1 MCPVTSITYDTV
13 TRQECDLCIEPCYTC
28 EGTTSTCTSCIT
40 GFYFHENEC
49 VSECPSGY
57 EVSEDQTCYRASEFI
72 LPFITMAGPLIFLFA
87 VAISNCVDK
96 RTKPITAFMALQSSY
111 MIGFWIYQIAFLV
124 KDSHNSS
131 PILIAFA
138 LLCNYAI
145 NCVFYEFAKSR
156 ILHGK
161 DKMFAQYTQE
171 YKSTQ
176 KLVLTWSMLTSF

>member
-1 MCPVTSITYDTV
+1 M
-13 TRQECDLCIEPCYTC
+13 
-28 EGTTSTCTSCIT
+28 
-40 GFYFHENEC
+40 
-49 VSECPSGY
+49 
-57 EVSEDQTCYRASEFI
+57 
-72 LPFITMAGPLIFLFA
+72 
-87 VAISNCVDK
+87 
-96 RTKPITAFMALQSSY
+96 
-111 MIGFWIYQIAFLV
+111 

-176 KLVLTWSMLTSF
+176 KLVLTWSMLTSFQLFRFQYSAMCGKYRYMARFENRMKYYKRINRYSLF